1 MFERGSKAADH
12 LSDQTFIN
20 FEGLR
25 KVSGKLYRDVVAT
38 SPRASLSPIANR
50 REMLGFNGRPV
61 DALEW
66 MRTLKLSSNAIRSVT
81 AILFSHTVKGRPE
94 ADRSP
99 ASKGRGF
106 VVRASVATNQK
117 DEPPMNRGAAGFQEG
132 RLLGVEGDRA
142 RRRRGISIRYAVFYR
157 KGNGVRRNLR
167 TAAIG
172 THQRP
177 ATDFIRET
185 Q

>member
-1 MFERGSKAADH
+1 MFLAKW
-12 LSDQTFIN
+12 
-20 FEGLR
+20 
-25 KVSGKLYRDVVAT
+25 YREA
-38 SPRASLSPIANR
+38 ANR
-50 REMLGFNGRPV
+50 SQLAISAFSASIWRDDQHHHVRARLQSRRPSQRSDLHQLRRPAKGIGMLGFNGRPV

-157 KGNGVRRNLR
+157 KGNG
-167 TAAIG
+167 
-172 THQRP
+172 
-177 ATDFIRET
+177 E
-185 Q
+185 